1 MYFFIASRVFVCCFK
16 AKEELHSELV
26 ALRIEYNNEQQSSTQ
41 AAATL
46 AATNAARQTEMEM
59 QIEKMQKE
67 IGKSDLR
74 PYEFSSLFCSTFFL

>member
-1 MYFFIASRVFVCCFK
+1 MFIQFKSSCISLLLHVCLVCCFK

-74 PYEFSSLFCSTFFL
+74 P